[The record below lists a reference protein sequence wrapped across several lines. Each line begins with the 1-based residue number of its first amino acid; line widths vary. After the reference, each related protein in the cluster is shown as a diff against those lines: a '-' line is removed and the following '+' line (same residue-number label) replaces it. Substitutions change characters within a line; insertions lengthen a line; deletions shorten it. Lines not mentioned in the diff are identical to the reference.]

1 MNYGYILGLSLGL
14 LCCSAFASNL
24 PSTVDNS
31 ETPYFFRGYDQGE
44 SGACASISRITMS
57 LGYERNAYYKVPAD
71 SSNLLPAYFTWQVVA
86 SGHASEAL
94 LAQKVGIPDAAT
106 YGGIL
111 YSNTYGKSSSNVPE
125 DYGWMQGYSRW
136 HAAMH
141 NRIDSVTFISLATS
155 EGRDSLKGWLYNH
168 WGDTTFAA
176 GGVAA
181 ASFDIDSWTLDTVK
195 IKDEPW
201 IVATSLPGATNHS
214 VTIAGYNDSI
224 CIGENCGV
232 WIVQNSWGL
241 SFGNEGR
248 FLVPYSVYAES
259 RSPVVEIFHL
269 RKDYA
274 PKRTVKIRM
283 SYGNRSKIRLS
294 IGISRDTSAKSP
306 SKTEYLYHFKNDG
319 FKGPMLGTWKD
330 GVHAEEM
337 EFGYDL
343 TDISSGYDLRK
354 PLKYFFTIQREDYE
368 DEGTLS
374 FLSVKD
380 YARDS
385 VVQELV
391 VVEDTVKLSEQG
403 RYEWAFVMPGNPTVA
418 VDHVLNGDYT
428 FEKLPATD
436 SKSSVPNL
444 RDWNPSTVWISTNVN
459 TFPAEFLIST
469 EKETLGLMYQGDET
483 TDGFLRNFT
492 ISGTTDGEEFQE
504 LATGTFKDNESP
516 QYVFWK
522 QGKYTQLKIE
532 VDDLWPSTDNSMHI
546 AELMLVVPPDHVPFE
561 AVAIDGLVAGGLPD
575 ADYPLLPLER
585 DNTDSTDIGAAGFAK
600 SLDNRHGGPNA
611 RLAPAKVFLHNHEIL
626 ILKGGEIYRI
636 NGIRQKKQQKNNY
649 TKEHFVR
656 KK

>member
-1 MNYGYILGLSLGL
+1 MKHGHLLVLSLGL
-14 LCCSAFASNL
+14 LCNSAFASDL
-24 PSTVDNS
+24 PTAVDNS

-57 LGYERNAYYKVPAD
+57 LGYERNAYYKIPAD
-71 SSNLLPAYFTWQVVA
+71 SSKLLPAFFTWQVVA

-94 LAQKVGIPDAAT
+94 LAQKVGVPDAAT

-136 HAAMH
+136 HDAMH
-141 NRIDSVTFISLATS
+141 NRIDSVTFVSLATP

-168 WGDTTFAA
+168 WDDTTFAA

-181 ASFDIDSWTLDTVK
+181 ASFDIDSWTLDTIKVK
-195 IKDEPW
+195 GEPW

-248 FLVPYSVYAES
+248 FLVPYNVYAES
-259 RSPVVEIFHL
+259 RSPVVEVLHL

-274 PKRTVKIRM
+274 PKRTIKVRM
-283 SYGNRSKIRLS
+283 AYGNRSKIKLS
-294 IGISRDTSAKSP
+294 VGVSPDTSAESP

-319 FKGPMLGTWKD
+319 FKGPMLGKWKD
-330 GVHAEEM
+330 GVHKEEM

-354 PLKYFFTIQREDYE
+354 PLKYFFTIQRDDYE

-374 FLSVKD
+374 FLSIKD
-380 YARDS
+380 YAGDS

-391 VVEDTVKLSEQG
+391 LVEDTVKISDQG
-403 RYEWAFVMPGNPTVA
+403 RYEWAFVMPGNPSAA
-418 VDHVLNGDYT
+418 VDYVLSGDYT
-428 FEKLPATD
+428 FEKIPATA
-436 SKSSVPNL
+436 SKSSTQNL
-444 RDWNPSTVWISTNVN
+444 RDGNPSTVWKSSNLNKFPVEFTLSIKQE
-459 TFPAEFLIST
+459 TF
-469 EKETLGLMYQGDET
+469 GLMYQGDEMSE
-483 TDGFLRNFT
+483 GYLRNFT
-492 ISGTTDGEEFQE
+492 ISGTTDGEEYQE
-504 LATGTFKDNESP
+504 LATGTFKEDDSP

-532 VDDLWPSTDNSMHI
+532 VDDLWPSEDNSAHI
-546 AELMLVVPPDHVPFE
+546 AELMLIAPPDSTPFE
-561 AVAIDGLVAGGLPD
+561 AVEVKGLVAGGLPD
-575 ADYPLLPLER
+575 VEYPLLPLER
-585 DNTDSTDIGAAGFAK
+585 DSPDSTDAGSGFVK
-600 SLDNRHGGPNA
+600 SLDKRHGQSAKQSPT
-611 RLAPAKVFLHNHEIL
+611 KVFIRKHEVL
-626 ILKGGEIYRI
+626 ILKNGEIFRI
-636 NGIRQKKQQKNNY
+636 TG
-649 TKEHFVR
+649 VR
-656 KK
+656 

>member
-1 MNYGYILGLSLGL
+1 MGL
-14 LCCSAFASNL
+14 LCCSAFASDL
-24 PSTVDNS
+24 PSAVDNS
-31 ETPYFFRGYDQGE
+31 ATPYFFRGYDQGE

-57 LGYERNAYYKVPAD
+57 LGYERNTYYKVSAD

-111 YSNTYGKSSSNVPE
+111 YSNTYGKPSGNVAE

-141 NRIDSVTFISLATS
+141 NRIDSVTFISLATP

-168 WGDTTFAA
+168 WGDRTFAA

-195 IKDEPW
+195 IKEEPW

-214 VTIAGYNDSI
+214 VTIAGYDDSV

-259 RSPVVEIFHL
+259 RSPVVEVFHL

-294 IGISRDTSAKSP
+294 VGISQDTSAKAP

-354 PLKYFFTIQREDYE
+354 PLKYFFAIQREDYE

-374 FLSVKD
+374 FLSIKD

-391 VVEDTVKLSEQG
+391 VVEDTVKLSDNG
-403 RYEWAFVMPGNPTVA
+403 RYEWAFVMPGNPDAA
-418 VDHVLNGDYT
+418 VDYVLSGDYT
-428 FEKLPATD
+428 FENLPTTD
-436 SKSSVPNL
+436 SRSSTQNL
-444 RDWNPSTVWISTNVN
+444 RDWNPSTVWNSTNVN
-459 TFPAEFLIST
+459 TFPAEFLITT
-469 EKETLGLMYQGDET
+469 EIETSGLMYQGDEIS
-483 TDGFLRNFT
+483 DGFLRNFT

-504 LATGTFKDNESP
+504 LATGTFKENESP

-575 ADYPLLPLER
+575 TDYPLLPLER
-585 DNTDSTDIGAAGFAK
+585 DNTDSTDIGAADFAK

-636 NGIRQKKQQKNNY
+636 NGIRQKKKPKTTTQKS
-649 TKEHFVR
+649 TL
-656 KK
+656 

>member
-1 MNYGYILGLSLGL
+1 MGL
-14 LCCSAFASNL
+14 LCNSAFASDL
-24 PSTVDNS
+24 PSSVDNS
-31 ETPYFFRGYDQGE
+31 DNPFFFRGYNQGE

-57 LGYERNAYYKVPAD
+57 LGYERNAYYKIPAD
-71 SSNLLPAYFTWQVVA
+71 SSNLLPAFFTWQVVA

-94 LAQKVGIPDAAT
+94 LAQKVGVPDAAT

-111 YSNTYGKSSSNVPE
+111 YSNTYGKTSSNVPE

-136 HAAMH
+136 HDAMH
-141 NRIDSVTFISLATS
+141 NRIDSVTFVSLATP

-195 IKDEPW
+195 VKGEPW

-224 CIGENCGV
+224 CVGENCGV

-248 FLVPYSVYAES
+248 FLVPYNIYAES
-259 RSPVVEIFHL
+259 RSPVVEVFHL

-274 PKRTVKIRM
+274 PKRTVKVRM
-283 SYGNRSKIRLS
+283 AYGNRSKIKLS
-294 IGISRDTSAKSP
+294 VGVSQDTSAESP

-319 FKGPMLGTWKD
+319 FKGPMLGKWKD
-330 GVHAEEM
+330 GVHKEEM

-354 PLKYFFTIQREDYE
+354 PLKYFFTIQRDDYE

-374 FLSVKD
+374 FLSIKD
-380 YARDS
+380 YADDS

-391 VVEDTVKLSEQG
+391 LVEDTVKLSDQG
-403 RYEWAFVMPGNPTVA
+403 RYEWALVMPGNPSAA
-418 VDHVLNGDYT
+418 VDYVLSGDYT
-428 FEKLPATD
+428 FEKIPATA
-436 SKSSVPNL
+436 SKSSTQNL
-444 RDWNPSTVWISTNVN
+444 RDGNPSTVWKSSNLNKFPVEFTLSINQE
-459 TFPAEFLIST
+459 TF
-469 EKETLGLMYQGDET
+469 GLMYQGDEMSE
-483 TDGFLRNFT
+483 GYLRSFT
-492 ISGTTDGEEFQE
+492 ISGTTDGEEYQE
-504 LATGTFKDNESP
+504 LATGTFKEDYSP

-532 VDDLWPSTDNSMHI
+532 VDDLWPSEDNSAHI
-546 AELMLVVPPDHVPFE
+546 AELMLIAPPDSTPFE
-561 AVAIDGLVAGGLPD
+561 ALEVKGLVAGGLPD
-575 ADYPLLPLER
+575 VEHPLLPLER
-585 DNTDSTDIGAAGFAK
+585 DSPDSTDAGSGFVK
-600 SLDNRHGGPNA
+600 SLDKRHGQSA
-611 RLAPAKVFLHNHEIL
+611 KQTPAKVFIRKHEVL
-626 ILKGGEIYRI
+626 ILKNGEIFRI
-636 NGIRQKKQQKNNY
+636 NG
-649 TKEHFVR
+649 VR
-656 KK
+656 

>member
-1 MNYGYILGLSLGL
+1 MKHGHLLGLSLGL
-14 LCCSAFASNL
+14 LCGFAFASDL
-24 PSTVDNS
+24 PTAVDNS

-57 LGYERNAYYKVPAD
+57 LGYERNAYYKVTAD
-71 SSNLLPAYFTWQVVA
+71 SSNLLPAFFTWQVVA

-94 LAQKVGIPDAAT
+94 LAQKVGAPDAAT

-111 YSNTYGKSSSNVPE
+111 YSNTYGKSSSNEPE

-136 HAAMH
+136 HNAMH
-141 NRIDSVTFISLATS
+141 NRIDSVTFVSLATP

-195 IKDEPW
+195 VKGEPW

-224 CIGENCGV
+224 CVGENCGV

-248 FLVPYSVYAES
+248 FLVPYNVYAES
-259 RSPVVEIFHL
+259 RSPVVEVLHL

-274 PKRTVKIRM
+274 PKRTIKVRM
-283 SYGNRSKIRLS
+283 AYGDRSKIKLS
-294 IGISRDTSAKSP
+294 VGVSPDTSAESP

-319 FKGPMLGTWKD
+319 FKGPMLGKWKD
-330 GVHAEEM
+330 GVHKEEM

-343 TDISSGYDLRK
+343 TDISSGFDLRK

-380 YARDS
+380 YAIDS

-391 VVEDTVKLSEQG
+391 VADDTVKLSDQG
-403 RYEWAFVMPGNPTVA
+403 RYEWAFVMPGNPAAA
-418 VDHVLNGDYT
+418 VDYVLSGDYAI
-428 FEKLPATD
+428 KKIPPTD
-436 SKSSVPNL
+436 SKSSTQNL
-444 RDWNPSTVWISTNVN
+444 KDWNPTTVWKSTSLSK
-459 TFPAEFLIST
+459 FPIEFTVST
-469 EKETLGLMYQGDET
+469 EQETFGLMYQGDEMSE
-483 TDGFLRNFT
+483 GYLRQFT
-492 ISGTTDGEEFQE
+492 VSGTNDGEEFQK
-504 LATGTFKDNESP
+504 LATGTFKEDETP

-522 QGKYTQLKIE
+522 QGRYTQLKIE
-532 VDDLWPSTDNSMHI
+532 VDDLWPSEDNSAHI
-546 AELMLVVPPDHVPFE
+546 AELMLIVPPDSAPFK
-561 AVAIDGLVAGGLPD
+561 AVAMDGLVAGGLPD
-575 ADYPLLPLER
+575 ADYPLLPVVR
-585 DNTDSTDIGAAGFAK
+585 DSTDSTGSETDFAIFVDK
-600 SLDNRHGGPNA
+600 RRNLDT
-611 RLAPAKVFLHNHEIL
+611 RLGPAKVFVRNHEVL
-626 ILKGGEIYRI
+626 ILKNGELFRV
-636 NGIRQKKQQKNNY
+636 NG
-649 TKEHFVR
+649 VR
-656 KK
+656 

>member
-1 MNYGYILGLSLGL
+1 MKHGHLLGLSLGL
-14 LCCSAFASNL
+14 LCGFAFASDL
-24 PSTVDNS
+24 PTAVDNS

-57 LGYERNAYYKVPAD
+57 LGYERNAYYKVTAD
-71 SSNLLPAYFTWQVVA
+71 SSNLLPAFFTWQVVA

-94 LAQKVGIPDAAT
+94 LAQKVGAPDAAT

-111 YSNTYGKSSSNVPE
+111 YSNTYGKSSSNEPE

-136 HAAMH
+136 HNAMH
-141 NRIDSVTFISLATS
+141 NRIDSVTFVSLATP

-195 IKDEPW
+195 VKGEPW

-224 CIGENCGV
+224 CVGENCGV

-248 FLVPYSVYAES
+248 FLVPYNVYAES
-259 RSPVVEIFHL
+259 RSPVVEVLHL

-274 PKRTVKIRM
+274 PKRTIKVRM
-283 SYGNRSKIRLS
+283 AYGDRSKIKLS
-294 IGISRDTSAKSP
+294 VGVSPDTSAESP

-319 FKGPMLGTWKD
+319 FKGPMLGKWKD
-330 GVHAEEM
+330 GVHKEEM

-343 TDISSGYDLRK
+343 TDISSGFDLRK

-380 YARDS
+380 YAIDS

-391 VVEDTVKLSEQG
+391 VADDTVKLSDQG
-403 RYEWAFVMPGNPTVA
+403 RYEWAFVMPGNPAAA
-418 VDHVLNGDYT
+418 VDYVLSGDYAI
-428 FEKLPATD
+428 KKIPPTD
-436 SKSSVPNL
+436 SKSSTQNL
-444 RDWNPSTVWISTNVN
+444 KDWNPTTVWKSTSLSK
-459 TFPAEFLIST
+459 FPIEFTVST
-469 EKETLGLMYQGDET
+469 EQETFGLMYQGDEMSEGLLHKLT
-483 TDGFLRNFT
+483 V
-492 ISGTTDGEEFQE
+492 SGTTDGEEFQK
-504 LATGTFKDNESP
+504 LATGTFKEDETH

-522 QGKYTQLKIE
+522 QGRYTQLKIE
-532 VDDLWPSTDNSMHI
+532 VDDLWPSEDNSAHI
-546 AELMLVVPPDHVPFE
+546 AELMLIVPPDSAPFK
-561 AVAIDGLVAGGLPD
+561 AVAMDGLVAGGLPD

-585 DNTDSTDIGAAGFAK
+585 NSTDSTGSETDFAIFVDK
-600 SLDNRHGGPNA
+600 RRNLDT
-611 RLAPAKVFLHNHEIL
+611 RLGPAKVFVRNHEVL
-626 ILKGGEIYRI
+626 ILKNGELFRV
-636 NGIRQKKQQKNNY
+636 NG
-649 TKEHFVR
+649 VR
-656 KK
+656 

>member
-1 MNYGYILGLSLGL
+1 MKLGHAVLGLSLGL
-14 LCCSAFASNL
+14 LCESAFASDL
-24 PSTVDNS
+24 PSAVDNT
-31 ETPYFFRGYDQGE
+31 ENPYFFQGYDQGE

-57 LGYERNAYYKVPAD
+57 LGYERNAYYRVPAD

-141 NRIDSVTFISLATS
+141 NRIDSVTFVSLATP
-155 EGRDSLKGWLYNH
+155 EGQDSLKGWLYNH

-181 ASFDIDSWTLDTVK
+181 ASFDIDSWTLDTIKVK
-195 IKDEPW
+195 KKKW

-224 CIGENCGV
+224 CIGDDCGV

-241 SFGNEGR
+241 SFGNNGR

-259 RSPVVEIFHL
+259 RSPVVEVFHL

-274 PKRTVKIRM
+274 PKRTIKVRM
-283 SYGNRSKIRLS
+283 SYGDRSKIQLS
-294 IGISRDTSAKSP
+294 VGVSQDTSAEAP

-330 GVHAEEM
+330 GVHTEEM

-343 TDISSGYDLRK
+343 TDISAGFDLRK

-374 FLSVKD
+374 FLSIKD
-380 YARDS
+380 YANDS
-385 VVQELV
+385 LVQELV
-391 VVEDTVKLSEQG
+391 VVEDSLELSDQG
-403 RYEWAFVMPGNPTVA
+403 RYEWAFVMPGNPDATM
-418 VDHVLNGDYT
+418 DYVLSDAYS
-428 FEKLPATD
+428 FEKLPPTA
-436 SKSSVPNL
+436 SKSSSQNL
-444 RDWNPSTVWISTNVN
+444 RDGNPSTVWKSTNLSK
-459 TFPAEFLIST
+459 FPVEFLLST
-469 EKETLGLMYQGDET
+469 ESETMGLMYQGDEML
-483 TDGFLRNFT
+483 DGILYSFT
-492 ISGTTDGEEFQE
+492 VSGTTDGEEFEE
-504 LATGTFKDNESP
+504 LATGAFKEDDSP
-516 QYVFWK
+516 QYVFWE
-522 QGKYTQLKIE
+522 QGKYSQIKIE
-532 VDDLWPSTDNSMHI
+532 VDDLWPSSDNSAHI
-546 AELMLVVPPDHVPFE
+546 AELMLITPPDSAPFE
-561 AVAIDGLVAGGLPD
+561 AIAMDGLVAGGLPD
-575 ADYPLLPLER
+575 ADYPLLPL
-585 DNTDSTDIGAAGFAK
+585 DSTDSTDAIFK
-600 SLDNRHGGPNA
+600 SLDRRRNFNA
-611 RLAPAKVFLHNHEIL
+611 RQTPAKIFIRNHEVL
-626 ILKGGEIYRI
+626 ILK
-636 NGIRQKKQQKNNY
+636 NGKIFRVNG
-649 TKEHFVR
+649 VR
-656 KK
+656 

>member
-1 MNYGYILGLSLGL
+1 MKHGHLLALSLGL
-14 LCCSAFASNL
+14 LCNSAFASDL
-24 PSTVDNS
+24 PTAVDNS

-57 LGYERNAYYKVPAD
+57 LGYERNAYYKIPAD
-71 SSNLLPAYFTWQVVA
+71 SANLLPAFFTWQVVA

-94 LAQKVGIPDAAT
+94 LAQKVGVPDAAT

-111 YSNTYGKSSSNVPE
+111 YSNTYGKTSSNVPE

-136 HAAMH
+136 HNAMH
-141 NRIDSVTFISLATS
+141 NRIDSVTFVSLAAP

-195 IKDEPW
+195 VKGEPW

-224 CIGENCGV
+224 CVGENCGV

-248 FLVPYSVYAES
+248 FLVPYNVYAES
-259 RSPVVEIFHL
+259 RSPVVEVFHL

-274 PKRTVKIRM
+274 PKRTVKVRM
-283 SYGNRSKIRLS
+283 AYGNRSKIKLS
-294 IGISRDTSAKSP
+294 VGVSQDTSP

-319 FKGPMLGTWKD
+319 FKGPMLGKWKD
-330 GVHAEEM
+330 GVHKEEM

-343 TDISSGYDLRK
+343 TDISSGYDLRM

-380 YARDS
+380 YAIDS

-391 VVEDTVKLSEQG
+391 VADDTVKLSDQG
-403 RYEWAFVMPGNPTVA
+403 RYEWAFVMPGNPAAA
-418 VDHVLNGDYT
+418 VDYVLSGDYAI
-428 FEKLPATD
+428 KKIPATD
-436 SKSSVPNL
+436 SKSSTQNL
-444 RDWNPSTVWISTNVN
+444 KDWNPTTVWKSTSLSK
-459 TFPAEFLIST
+459 FPIEFTVST
-469 EKETLGLMYQGDET
+469 EQETLGLMYQGDEMSE
-483 TDGFLRNFT
+483 GYLRQFT
-492 ISGTTDGEEFQE
+492 VSGTNDGEEFQE
-504 LATGTFKDNESP
+504 LATGTFKEDDSP

-522 QGKYTQLKIE
+522 QGRYTQLKIE
-532 VDDLWPSTDNSMHI
+532 VDDLWPSEDNSARI
-546 AELMLVVPPDHVPFE
+546 AELMLIVPLDSGKFK
-561 AVAIDGLVAGGLPD
+561 AVSMGGLVAGGLPD

-585 DNTDSTDIGAAGFAK
+585 DSTDSTGTETDYAIFVDKRRSFDA
-600 SLDNRHGGPNA
+600 SRS
-611 RLAPAKVFLHNHEIL
+611 PAKVFVRNHEVL
-626 ILKGGEIYRI
+626 ILKNGELFRV
-636 NGIRQKKQQKNNY
+636 NG
-649 TKEHFVR
+649 VR
-656 KK
+656 

>member
-1 MNYGYILGLSLGL
+1 MKFAYVVLCLFLGL

-71 SSNLLPAYFTWQVVA
+71 SSNLLPAFFTWQVVA
-86 SGHASEAL
+86 SGHASENL

-111 YSNTYGKSSSNVPE
+111 YSNTYGKSSANVPE

-168 WGDTTFAA
+168 WDDTTFAA

-248 FLVPYSVYAES
+248 FLVPYNVYAES
-259 RSPVVEIFHL
+259 RSPVVEVLHL

-274 PKRTVKIRM
+274 PKRTIKVRM
-283 SYGNRSKIRLS
+283 AYGNRSKIKLS
-294 IGISRDTSAKSP
+294 VGVSPDTSAESP

-319 FKGPMLGTWKD
+319 FKGPMLGKWKD
-330 GVHAEEM
+330 GVHKEEM

-343 TDISSGYDLRK
+343 TDISSGFDLRK

-380 YARDS
+380 YAIDS

-391 VVEDTVKLSEQG
+391 VVEDSVKLSEQG

-469 EKETLGLMYQGDET
+469 EKETLGLMYQGYET

-492 ISGTTDGEEFQE
+492 VSGTTDGEEFQK
-504 LATGTFKDNESP
+504 LASGTFKENESP

-522 QGKYTQLKIE
+522 QGRYTQLKIE
-532 VDDLWPSTDNSMHI
+532 VDDLWSSSDNSMHI
-546 AELMLVVPPDHVPFE
+546 AELMLIVPPDSASFE
-561 AVAIDGLVAGGLPD
+561 AVAIDGLVAGGILD

-585 DNTDSTDIGAAGFAK
+585 DSADSTGEGIGFTNFADK
-600 SLDNRHGGPNA
+600 RRSLDA
-611 RLAPAKVFLHNHEIL
+611 RQAPAKIFIRNHEVL
-626 ILKGGEIYRI
+626 ILRDGEMFRV
-636 NGIRQKKQQKNNY
+636 NG
-649 TKEHFVR
+649 VR
-656 KK
+656 

>member
-1 MNYGYILGLSLGL
+1 MKLGHLLALSLGL
-14 LCCSAFASNL
+14 LCNSAFASDL
-24 PSTVDNS
+24 PTAIDNS
-31 ETPYFFRGYDQGE
+31 DNPYFFRGYDQGE

-57 LGYERNAYYKVPAD
+57 LGYERNAYYKIPAD
-71 SSNLLPAYFTWQVVA
+71 SSNLLPAFFTWQVVA

-94 LAQKVGIPDAAT
+94 LAQKVGVPDAAT

-111 YSNTYGKSSSNVPE
+111 YSNTYGKTSSNVPE

-136 HAAMH
+136 HNAMH
-141 NRIDSVTFISLATS
+141 NRIDSVTFVSLAAP

-195 IKDEPW
+195 VKGEPW

-248 FLVPYSVYAES
+248 FLVPYNVYAES
-259 RSPVVEIFHL
+259 RSPVVEVLHL

-274 PKRTVKIRM
+274 PKRTIKVRM
-283 SYGNRSKIRLS
+283 AYGNRSKIKLS
-294 IGISRDTSAKSP
+294 VGVSQDTSAESP

-319 FKGPMLGTWKD
+319 FKGPMLGKWKD
-330 GVHAEEM
+330 GVHKEEM

-343 TDISSGYDLRK
+343 TDISSGFDLRK

-380 YARDS
+380 YAIDS

-391 VVEDTVKLSEQG
+391 VADDTVKLSDQG
-403 RYEWAFVMPGNPTVA
+403 RYEWAFVMPGNPAAA
-418 VDHVLNGDYT
+418 VDYVLSGDYAIKKIPT
-428 FEKLPATD
+428 TD
-436 SKSSVPNL
+436 SKSSTQNL
-444 RDWNPSTVWISTNVN
+444 KDWNPTTVWKSTSLSK
-459 TFPAEFLIST
+459 FPIEFTVST
-469 EKETLGLMYQGDET
+469 EQETFGLMYQGDEMSE
-483 TDGFLRNFT
+483 GYLRQFT
-492 ISGTTDGEEFQE
+492 VSGTNDGEEFQK
-504 LATGTFKDNESP
+504 LATGTFKEDDSP

-522 QGKYTQLKIE
+522 QGRYTQLKIE
-532 VDDLWPSTDNSMHI
+532 VDDLWPSEDNSAHI
-546 AELMLVVPPDHVPFE
+546 AELMLIVPPDSAPFK
-561 AVAIDGLVAGGLPD
+561 AVAMDGLIAGGLPD
-575 ADYPLLPLER
+575 AAYPLLPLER
-585 DNTDSTDIGAAGFAK
+585 NSTDSTGSETDFAIFVDK
-600 SLDNRHGGPNA
+600 RRNLDT
-611 RLAPAKVFLHNHEIL
+611 RLGPAKVFVRNHEVL
-626 ILKGGEIYRI
+626 ILKNGELFRV
-636 NGIRQKKQQKNNY
+636 NG
-649 TKEHFVR
+649 VR
-656 KK
+656 

>member
-1 MNYGYILGLSLGL
+1 MKHGHILGLSLGL
-14 LCCSAFASNL
+14 LCGSAFASDL
-24 PSTVDNS
+24 PTAIDNS
-31 ETPYFFRGYDQGE
+31 ETPYFFRGYNQGE

-57 LGYERNAYYKVPAD
+57 LGYERNAYYKIPAD
-71 SSNLLPAYFTWQVVA
+71 SSSLLPAFFTWQVVA

-94 LAQKVGIPDAAT
+94 LAQKVGVPDAAT

-141 NRIDSVTFISLATS
+141 NRIDSVTSVSLATL

-195 IKDEPW
+195 VKGEPW

-224 CIGENCGV
+224 CIDENCGV

-248 FLVPYSVYAES
+248 FLVPYNVYAES
-259 RSPVVEIFHL
+259 RSPVVEVLHL

-274 PKRTVKIRM
+274 PKRTIKVRM
-283 SYGNRSKIRLS
+283 AYGNRSKIKLS
-294 IGISRDTSAKSP
+294 VGVSPDTSAESP

-319 FKGPMLGTWKD
+319 FKGPMLGKWKD
-330 GVHAEEM
+330 GVHKEEM

-343 TDISSGYDLRK
+343 TDISSGFDLRK

-380 YARDS
+380 YAIDS

-391 VVEDTVKLSEQG
+391 VADDTVKLSDQG
-403 RYEWAFVMPGNPTVA
+403 RYEWAFVMPGNPAAA
-418 VDHVLNGDYT
+418 VDYVLSGDYAI
-428 FEKLPATD
+428 KKIPPTD
-436 SKSSVPNL
+436 SKSSTQNL
-444 RDWNPSTVWISTNVN
+444 KDWNPTTVWKSTSLSK
-459 TFPAEFLIST
+459 FPIEFTVST
-469 EKETLGLMYQGDET
+469 EQETFGLMYQGDEMSE
-483 TDGFLRNFT
+483 GYLRQFT
-492 ISGTTDGEEFQE
+492 VSGTNDGEEFQK
-504 LATGTFKDNESP
+504 LATGTFKEDETP

-522 QGKYTQLKIE
+522 QGRYTQLKIE
-532 VDDLWPSTDNSMHI
+532 VDDLWPSEDNSAHI
-546 AELMLVVPPDHVPFE
+546 AELMLIVPPDSAPFK
-561 AVAIDGLVAGGLPD
+561 AVAMDGLVAGGLPD

-585 DNTDSTDIGAAGFAK
+585 DSTDSTGSETDFAIFVDK
-600 SLDNRHGGPNA
+600 RRNLDTRRG
-611 RLAPAKVFLHNHEIL
+611 PAKVFVRNHEVL
-626 ILKGGEIYRI
+626 ILKNGELFRV
-636 NGIRQKKQQKNNY
+636 NG
-649 TKEHFVR
+649 VR
-656 KK
+656 

>member
-1 MNYGYILGLSLGL
+1 MKLGHAVLGLSLGL
-14 LCCSAFASNL
+14 LCESAFASDL
-24 PSTVDNS
+24 PSAVDNT
-31 ETPYFFRGYDQGE
+31 ENPYFFQGYDQGE

-57 LGYERNAYYKVPAD
+57 LGYERNAYYRVPAD

-141 NRIDSVTFISLATS
+141 NRIDSVTFVSLATP
-155 EGRDSLKGWLYNH
+155 EGQDSLKGWLYNH

-181 ASFDIDSWTLDTVK
+181 ASFDIDSWTLDTIKVK
-195 IKDEPW
+195 KKKW

-224 CIGENCGV
+224 CIGDDCGV

-241 SFGNEGR
+241 SFGNNGR

-259 RSPVVEIFHL
+259 RSPVVEVFHL

-274 PKRTVKIRM
+274 PKRTIKVRM
-283 SYGNRSKIRLS
+283 SYGDRSKIQLS
-294 IGISRDTSAKSP
+294 VGVSQDTSAEAP

-330 GVHAEEM
+330 GVHTEEM

-343 TDISSGYDLRK
+343 TDISAGFDLRK

-374 FLSVKD
+374 FLSIKD
-380 YARDS
+380 YANDS
-385 VVQELV
+385 LVQELV
-391 VVEDTVKLSEQG
+391 VVEDSLELSDQG
-403 RYEWAFVMPGNPTVA
+403 RYEWAFVMPGNPDATM
-418 VDHVLNGDYT
+418 DYVLSDAYS
-428 FEKLPATD
+428 FEKFPPTA
-436 SKSSVPNL
+436 SKSSSQNL
-444 RDWNPSTVWISTNVN
+444 RDGNPSTVWKSTNLSK
-459 TFPAEFLIST
+459 FPVEFLLST
-469 EKETLGLMYQGDET
+469 ESETMGLMYQGDEML
-483 TDGFLRNFT
+483 DGILYSFT
-492 ISGTTDGEEFQE
+492 VSGTTDGEEFEE
-504 LATGTFKDNESP
+504 LATGAFKEDDSP
-516 QYVFWK
+516 QYVFWE
-522 QGKYTQLKIE
+522 QGKYSQIKIE
-532 VDDLWPSTDNSMHI
+532 VDDLWPSSDNSAHI
-546 AELMLVVPPDHVPFE
+546 AELMLITPPDSAPFE
-561 AVAIDGLVAGGLPD
+561 AIAMDGLVAGGLPD
-575 ADYPLLPLER
+575 ADYPLLPL
-585 DNTDSTDIGAAGFAK
+585 DTTDAIFK
-600 SLDNRHGGPNA
+600 SLDRRRNFNA
-611 RLAPAKVFLHNHEIL
+611 KQTPAKIFIRNHEVL
-626 ILKGGEIYRI
+626 ILK
-636 NGIRQKKQQKNNY
+636 NGKIFRVNG
-649 TKEHFVR
+649 VR
-656 KK
+656 

>member
-1 MNYGYILGLSLGL
+1 MKHGHILGLSLGL
-14 LCCSAFASNL
+14 LCGSAFASDL
-24 PSTVDNS
+24 PTAIDNS

-44 SGACASISRITMS
+44 SGACASVSRITMS

-71 SSNLLPAYFTWQVVA
+71 SSNLLPAFFTWQVVA

-94 LAQKVGIPDAAT
+94 LAQKVGVPDAAT

-141 NRIDSVTFISLATS
+141 NRIDSVTFVSLATP

-195 IKDEPW
+195 VKGEPW

-214 VTIAGYNDSI
+214 VTIAGYDDSI
-224 CIGENCGV
+224 CIDENCGV

-241 SFGNEGR
+241 SFGDEGR
-248 FLVPYSVYAES
+248 FLVPYNVYAES
-259 RSPVVEIFHL
+259 RSPVVEVFHL

-274 PKRTVKIRM
+274 PKRTIKVRM
-283 SYGNRSKIRLS
+283 SYGDRSKIKLS
-294 IGISRDTSAKSP
+294 VGVSQDTSAESP

-319 FKGPMLGTWKD
+319 FKGPMLGKWKD
-330 GVHAEEM
+330 GVHKEEM

-343 TDISSGYDLRK
+343 TDISSGFDLRK

-391 VVEDTVKLSEQG
+391 VADDTVELSDQG
-403 RYEWAFVMPGNPTVA
+403 RYEWAFVMPGNPAATV
-418 VDHVLNGDYT
+418 DYVLSGDYGIKKFPT
-428 FEKLPATD
+428 TD
-436 SKSSVPNL
+436 SKSSTQNL
-444 RDWNPSTVWISTNVN
+444 RDWNPSTVWKSTTLNK
-459 TFPAEFLIST
+459 FPAEFVIST
-469 EKETLGLMYQGDET
+469 ENETFGLMYQGDEMSEGLLHKLT
-483 TDGFLRNFT
+483 V
-492 ISGTTDGEEFQE
+492 SGTTDGEEFQE
-504 LATGTFKDNESP
+504 LASGAFKEDDSP

-532 VDDLWPSTDNSMHI
+532 VDDLWSSSDNSARI
-546 AELMLVVPPDHVPFE
+546 AELMLIVPPDSGKFK
-561 AVAIDGLVAGGLPD
+561 AIAMDGLVAGGLPD

-585 DNTDSTDIGAAGFAK
+585 DSTDSTGTESDYAIFVDK
-600 SLDNRHGGPNA
+600 RRSLDVSRS
-611 RLAPAKVFLHNHEIL
+611 PAKVFVRKHEVL
-626 ILKGGEIYRI
+626 ILKNGEIFRV
-636 NGIRQKKQQKNNY
+636 NG
-649 TKEHFVR
+649 VR
-656 KK
+656 

>member
-1 MNYGYILGLSLGL
+1 MFHKNVALRLFLGL
-14 LCCSAFASNL
+14 LCCSAFASDL
-24 PSTVDNS
+24 PSAVDNS
-31 ETPYFFRGYDQGE
+31 ATPYFFRGYDQGE

-57 LGYERNAYYKVPAD
+57 LGYERNAYYKVSAD

-111 YSNTYGKSSSNVPE
+111 YSNTYGKPSGNVAE

-214 VTIAGYNDSI
+214 VTIAGYDDSI

-259 RSPVVEIFHL
+259 RSPVVEVFHL

-294 IGISRDTSAKSP
+294 VGISQDTSAKAP

-354 PLKYFFTIQREDYE
+354 PLKYFFAIQREDYE

-374 FLSVKD
+374 FLSIKD

-391 VVEDTVKLSEQG
+391 VVEDTVKLSDNG
-403 RYEWAFVMPGNPTVA
+403 RYEWTFVMPGNPDAA
-418 VDHVLNGDYT
+418 VDYVLSGDYT
-428 FEKLPATD
+428 FENLPTTD
-436 SKSSVPNL
+436 SRSSTQNL
-444 RDWNPSTVWISTNVN
+444 RDWNPSTVWNSTNVN

-469 EKETLGLMYQGDET
+469 ENETSGLMYQGDEIS
-483 TDGFLRNFT
+483 DGFLRNFT

-504 LATGTFKDNESP
+504 LATGTFKENESP

-585 DNTDSTDIGAAGFAK
+585 DNTDSTDIEAADFAK

-636 NGIRQKKQQKNNY
+636 NGIRQKKKPKTTTQKS
-649 TKEHFVR
+649 TL
-656 KK
+656 

>member
-1 MNYGYILGLSLGL
+1 MKHGHLLGLSLGL
-14 LCCSAFASNL
+14 LCGFAFASDL
-24 PSTVDNS
+24 PTAVDNS

-57 LGYERNAYYKVPAD
+57 LGYERNAYYKVTAD
-71 SSNLLPAYFTWQVVA
+71 SSNLLPAFFTWQVVA

-94 LAQKVGIPDAAT
+94 LAQKVGAPDAAT

-111 YSNTYGKSSSNVPE
+111 YSNTYGKSSSNEPE

-136 HAAMH
+136 HNAMH
-141 NRIDSVTFISLATS
+141 NRIDSVTFVSLATP

-195 IKDEPW
+195 VKGEPW

-224 CIGENCGV
+224 CVGENCGV

-248 FLVPYSVYAES
+248 FLVPYNVYAES
-259 RSPVVEIFHL
+259 RSPVVEVLHL

-274 PKRTVKIRM
+274 LKRTIKVRM
-283 SYGNRSKIRLS
+283 AYGNRSKIKLS
-294 IGISRDTSAKSP
+294 VGVSPDTSAESP

-319 FKGPMLGTWKD
+319 FKGPMLGKWKD
-330 GVHAEEM
+330 GVHKEEM

-343 TDISSGYDLRK
+343 TDISSGFDLRK

-380 YARDS
+380 YAIDS

-391 VVEDTVKLSEQG
+391 VADDTVKLSDQG
-403 RYEWAFVMPGNPTVA
+403 RYEWAFVMPGNPAAA
-418 VDHVLNGDYT
+418 VDYVLSGDYAI
-428 FEKLPATD
+428 KKIPPTD
-436 SKSSVPNL
+436 SKSSTQNL
-444 RDWNPSTVWISTNVN
+444 KDWNPTTVWKSTSLSK
-459 TFPAEFLIST
+459 FPIEFTVST
-469 EKETLGLMYQGDET
+469 EQETFGLMYQGDEMSE
-483 TDGFLRNFT
+483 GYLRQFT
-492 ISGTTDGEEFQE
+492 VSGTNDGEEFQK
-504 LATGTFKDNESP
+504 LATGTFKEDETP

-522 QGKYTQLKIE
+522 QGRYTQLKIE
-532 VDDLWPSTDNSMHI
+532 VDDLWSSSDNSAHI
-546 AELMLVVPPDHVPFE
+546 AELMLIVPPDSAPFK
-561 AVAIDGLVAGGLPD
+561 AVAMDGLVAGGLPD

-585 DNTDSTDIGAAGFAK
+585 DSTESTGTESDYAIFVDK
-600 SLDNRHGGPNA
+600 RRNLDTRQG
-611 RLAPAKVFLHNHEIL
+611 PAKVFVRNHEVL
-626 ILKGGEIYRI
+626 ILKNGELFRV
-636 NGIRQKKQQKNNY
+636 NG
-649 TKEHFVR
+649 VR
-656 KK
+656 

>member
-1 MNYGYILGLSLGL
+1 MKLGHAVLGLSLGL
-14 LCCSAFASNL
+14 LCESAFASDL
-24 PSTVDNS
+24 PSAVDNT
-31 ETPYFFRGYDQGE
+31 ENPYFFQGYDQGE

-57 LGYERNAYYKVPAD
+57 LGYERNAYYRVPAD

-141 NRIDSVTFISLATS
+141 NRIDSVTFVSLATP
-155 EGRDSLKGWLYNH
+155 EGQDSLKGWLYNH

-181 ASFDIDSWTLDTVK
+181 ASFDIDSWTLDTIKVK
-195 IKDEPW
+195 KKKW

-224 CIGENCGV
+224 CIGDDCGV

-241 SFGNEGR
+241 SFGNNGR

-259 RSPVVEIFHL
+259 RSPVVEVFHL

-274 PKRTVKIRM
+274 PKRTIKVRM
-283 SYGNRSKIRLS
+283 SYGDRSKIQLS
-294 IGISRDTSAKSP
+294 VGVSQDTSAEAP

-330 GVHAEEM
+330 GVHTEEM

-343 TDISSGYDLRK
+343 TDISAGFDLRK

-374 FLSVKD
+374 FLSIKD
-380 YARDS
+380 YANDS
-385 VVQELV
+385 LVQELV
-391 VVEDTVKLSEQG
+391 VVEDSLELSDQG
-403 RYEWAFVMPGNPTVA
+403 RYEWAFVMPGNPDATI
-418 VDHVLNGDYT
+418 DYVLSDAYS
-428 FEKLPATD
+428 FEKLPPTA
-436 SKSSVPNL
+436 SKSSSQNL
-444 RDWNPSTVWISTNVN
+444 RDGNPSTVWKSTNLSK
-459 TFPAEFLIST
+459 FPVEFLLST
-469 EKETLGLMYQGDET
+469 ETETMGLMYQGDEML
-483 TDGFLRNFT
+483 DGILYSFT
-492 ISGTTDGEEFQE
+492 VSGTTDGEEFEE
-504 LATGTFKDNESP
+504 LATGAFKEDDSP
-516 QYVFWK
+516 QYVFWE
-522 QGKYTQLKIE
+522 QGKYSQIKIE
-532 VDDLWPSTDNSMHI
+532 VDDLWPSSDNSAHI
-546 AELMLVVPPDHVPFE
+546 AELMLITPPDSAPFE
-561 AVAIDGLVAGGLPD
+561 AIAMDGLVAGGLPD
-575 ADYPLLPLER
+575 ADYPLLPL
-585 DNTDSTDIGAAGFAK
+585 DSADSTDAIFK
-600 SLDNRHGGPNA
+600 SLDRRRNFNA
-611 RLAPAKVFLHNHEIL
+611 RQTPAKIFIRNHEVL
-626 ILKGGEIYRI
+626 ILK
-636 NGIRQKKQQKNNY
+636 NGKIFRVNG
-649 TKEHFVR
+649 VR
-656 KK
+656 